1 MAGRAPKRPSGPKAL
16 RGSADAKRKAAVFL
30 EALAGLRTTQSAAE
44 ALETTLPRYYVLETR
59 MLQAMVTAL
68 EPGERGRRRSEESQ
82 RRVLREENERLEREV
97 QRLQSLYR
105 ATQRALGVERE
116 PAPSPDAKDAKAGG
130 STTKVR
136 RPRRET
142 RGQRVLKGLR
152 AAIEE
157 DAKAA
162 EATLVSG
169 DRSGGEP

>member
-1 MAGRAPKRPSGPKAL
+1 MATRAPKRPVGPRAL

-30 EALAGLRTTQSAAE
+30 ETLTGLRTTQSAAE

-59 MLQAMVTAL
+59 MLQAMITAL

-82 RRVLREENERLEREV
+82 RRLLREENDRLEREV

-116 PAPSPDAKDAKAGG
+116 PTAGGKAAKAGG

-136 RPRRET
+136 RARRET

-152 AAIEE
+152 ATIEE
-157 DAKAA
+157 
-162 EATLVSG
+162 ESNNATLASG
-169 DRSGGEP
+169 DEAGGKP